1 METPLSISAPL
12 QRKIKSGKEYNKY
25 IPKASNTSNDF
36 GNGKN
41 NTIEG
46 VEFMALWVLKHS
58 SQVKDLA
65 KILIGKTLKETVN
78 NIYNFLY
85 WHIQY
90 LADGSLQNLH
100 SPSSSWN
107 NRKKGIDCKSFTI
120 FAMCLLREMGV
131 NAVIRQVKQPYFH
144 PDLFTHVYV
153 VVPINQQKKSYDNE
167 DNYLIIDATKTPNTE
182 VAFVDHKDKFM
193 ASHKYIGLNGPTQ
206 SKERLTSK
214 EYRALGEFKARLLN
228 AGFSSFMATE
238 VLSYITGLF
247 DAGYT
252 RDQILVFPSQKGLH
266 VKPDAKSS
274 GKIFAPKSN
283 GLNGN
288 FDWIGDVIGGINTNN
303 GSNNTTQS
311 GSTAGEIFNVVSE
324 TGWFNSTFGA
334 VFSNGLNLSCWGSS
348 YSPKQS
354 QEDVAVDL
362 PFLLEE
368 SGLKNNPNSNTLSKF
383 MNATGAYLGTAQ
395 NGQTLSAKCS
405 RDGWAKTEQ
414 ATILF
419 QTQVLDL
426 LRKSGYTITRGA
438 LTEGAYSTKLPGYAR
453 GRTFA
458 WGTQYG
464 GRPYK
469 YYKYTV
475 SGSGNGNIS
484 TPNTNTGGT
493 PTGGGTV
500 VVGSGNYT
508 PTTPTTGNLNK
519 KDNSNLIIGGIAT
532 AGIALLAFPK
542 IKKALKK

>member
-1 METPLSISAPL
+1 
-12 QRKIKSGKEYNKY
+12 
-25 IPKASNTSNDF
+25 
-36 GNGKN
+36 
-41 NTIEG
+41 
-46 VEFMALWVLKHS
+46 MALWILKHS
-58 SQVKDLA
+58 NQVKDLA
-65 KILIGKTLKETVN
+65 RILKGKTLKEIVN
-78 NIYNFLY
+78 NIYSFLY

-107 NRKKGIDCKSFTI
+107 NRTKGIDCKSFTI

-153 VVPINQQKKSYDNE
+153 VIPINQQKKTFHNE

-182 VAFVDHKDKFM
+182 VAYVGYKDKFM
-193 ASHKYIGLNGPTQ
+193 ASHKYLGLNGPTQ
-206 SKERLTSK
+206 TAGRPQKLTSQ
-214 EYRALGEFKARLLN
+214 EFKALRQFKERLLN
-228 AGFSSFMATE
+228 AGFSSYMATQ
-238 VLSYITGLF
+238 VLTYLTDLIE
-247 DAGYT
+247 AGYS
-252 RDQILVFPSQKGLH
+252 RNQILIIPSQQGLH
-266 VKPDAKSS
+266 VKPGEKIR
-274 GKIFAPKSN
+274 GKIFTPSSN
-283 GLNGN
+283 GLNGD
-288 FDWIGDVIGGINTNN
+288 FDWIGTIIGGINTSNGNN
-303 GSNNTTQS
+303 GNNSTQS
-311 GSTAGEIFNVVSE
+311 GSTTEDIFNVVSE
-324 TGWFNSTFGA
+324 TGWFNSTFGS

-354 QEDVAVDL
+354 QEDIAVDL

-368 SGLKNNPNSNTLSKF
+368 SGLKNNPSSSTLSKF

-419 QTQVLDL
+419 QSQVLDL
-426 LRKSGYTITRGA
+426 LRSNGYTVTRGP

-484 TPNTNTGGT
+484 TPNTNNNTGGT

-500 VVGSGNYT
+500 VVGGGSYT

-519 KDNSNLIIGGIAT
+519 KNNSNLILGGIAT

-542 IKKALKK
+542 IKKAFK